1 VSEYQCYE
9 FVALDRPLIA
19 KEMAELRG
27 ISTRAEITPTRFW
40 NEYHWG
46 DLKADPAKLL
56 ARYFDLHL
64 YFANWGTRRLMLRL
78 PIAAVDNR
86 ALGAYLPGDPATLTT
101 VGEHAI
107 VDLCSEVDEPED
119 DWFEAGGLAGSLTP
133 LRAELLRGDLR
144 VAYLAWLLAVQA
156 GAVGPRAVEP
166 PVPSGLGGLSAP
178 LAALAEFLRVDR
190 DLLAVAAQASAQEDG
205 IEAGRFRAWVKD
217 LPARERERWLLRAAD
232 HPELALGSEL
242 LGAFRRAHPPV
253 PGGRRRTVAQLLA
266 GAETVE
272 DARRRAAAERAA
284 QARAAAA
291 AERERQLEALARRE
305 PGRGRSWSCWWRG
318 GPTTRRCGWRWTCG
332 RLRRARSG
340 RRSSTV
346 GWRRSSSGTPGD
358 AASWTVCGVPKP
370 PLSSLWTEG
379 RGAVAMSHNVPWTS
393 LGPRDAGAV
402 SGC

>member
-119 DWFEAGGLAGSLTP
+119 DWFEARGLAGSLTP

-156 GAVGPRAVEP
+156 GRGRPACGGAAGAERSWRVVGA
-166 PVPSGLGGLSAP
+166 
-178 LAALAEFLRVDR
+178 
-190 DLLAVAAQASAQEDG
+190 
-205 IEAGRFRAWVKD
+205 AGRAGRV
-217 LPARERERWLLRAAD
+217 PARRQGPA
-232 HPELALGSEL
+232 
-242 LGAFRRAHPPV
+242 
-253 PGGRRRTVAQLLA
+253 GGRRP
-266 GAETVE
+266 G
-272 DARRRAAAERAA
+272 ERA
-284 QARAAAA
+284 
-291 AERERQLEALARRE
+291 
-305 PGRGRSWSCWWRG
+305 GGWDRG
-318 GPTTRRCGWRWTCG
+318 GSLPG
-332 RLRRARSG
+332 
-340 RRSSTV
+340 V
-346 GWRRSSSGTPGD
+346 G
-358 AASWTVCGVPKP
+358 
-370 PLSSLWTEG
+370 
-379 RGAVAMSHNVPWTS
+379 
-393 LGPRDAGAV
+393 
-402 SGC
+402 